1 MCYLVWVRPEP
12 TLPKRS
18 EEEMDMDGEVEYDVD
33 DDLCEVNDQHQ
44 VTSVVIRIFCADHV
58 DILQTIKYL
67 SL

>member
-1 MCYLVWVRPEP
+1 MLCYLVWGGPEP

-44 VTSVVIRIFCADHV
+44 VTSVII
-58 DILQTIKYL
+58 
-67 SL
+67 